1 MLITAP
7 ADPILPGSRVRR
19 AQRALAATI
28 HATFAL
34 PNPAMLAFLIRKE
47 EEIRTRIHSFKMPIK
62 NAYLR
67 NAVTALYFFAPIVG
81 GYLSMSYVMPDPE
94 QMREKLTAN
103 LSAEDLA
110 RIQAE
115 KDRLQAEYNAA
126 RAKLEA
132 ARQQQR

>member
-1 MLITAP
+1 
-7 ADPILPGSRVRR
+7 
-19 AQRALAATI
+19 
-28 HATFAL
+28 
-34 PNPAMLAFLIRKE
+34 
-47 EEIRTRIHSFKMPIK
+47 
-62 NAYLR
+62 
-67 NAVTALYFFAPIVG
+67 
-81 GYLSMSYVMPDPE
+81 MSYVMPDPE

>member
-1 MLITAP
+1 
-7 ADPILPGSRVRR
+7 
-19 AQRALAATI
+19 
-28 HATFAL
+28 
-34 PNPAMLAFLIRKE
+34 MLAFLIRKE

-81 GYLSMSYVMPDPE
+81 GYLSVSYVMPDPE

>member
-1 MLITAP
+1 ML
-7 ADPILPGSRVRR
+7 
-19 AQRALAATI
+19 Q
-28 HATFAL
+28 
-34 PNPAMLAFLIRKE
+34 FLLRKE
-47 EEIRTRIHSFKMPIK
+47 EEIRTRIHSIRLPIRDWR
-62 NAYLR
+62 AR
-67 NAVTALYFFAPIVG
+67 WAVTALYFCAPIVG
-81 GYLSMSYVMPDPE
+81 GYLSMAYVMPDPE
-94 QMREKLTAN
+94 AMREKLTAN

>member
-1 MLITAP
+1 M
-7 ADPILPGSRVRR
+7 
-19 AQRALAATI
+19 
-28 HATFAL
+28 
-34 PNPAMLAFLIRKE
+34 
-47 EEIRTRIHSFKMPIK
+47 
-62 NAYLR
+62 
-67 NAVTALYFFAPIVG
+67 YFFAPIVG